1 MTGLRWPVRLLLL
14 AAALV
19 GMLALGAR
27 GVVAPPDL
35 VVIVVV
41 AGALAA
47 GPSTG
52 AVLGLIGGWL
62 LDLAPPVA
70 TLLGMSA
77 LGYAAAGWVAGRAR
91 RLAGH
96 PWWWPVPVVAGAF
109 LVTRV
114 APVLMDLASA
124 RPVAWGSLAW
134 QLLAT
139 ATLGLVLVGLVERL
153 ESGLV
158 RRRWA

>member
-19 GMLALGAR
+19 AMLALGAR

-41 AGALAA
+41 AVALVA
-47 GPSTG
+47 GSSAG
-52 AVLGLIGGWL
+52 AVLGVLGGWL

-70 TLLGMSA
+70 DPLGVSA
-77 LGYAAAGWVAGRAR
+77 LGYAAAGWVAGLAR
-91 RLAGH
+91 RRAGH
-96 PWWWPVPVVAGAF
+96 PWWWAVPVVALAVV
-109 LVTRV
+109 VTRV
-114 APVLMDLASA
+114 APVLVDLASA
-124 RPVAWGSLAW
+124 RPVAWGTLAW
-134 QLLAT
+134 QVLAT
-139 ATLGLVLVGLVERL
+139 ATLGLVLVGVIERL
-153 ESGLV
+153 EAALV